1 MRQTL
6 LALILL
12 SSPGQVVLPACQL
25 ADRATATVLPG
36 DDARFCQGWPS
47 CALQPALEPRVA
59 SVVVQGKS
67 PDSLDVLVGRF
78 DITPSAGEFVRVFL
92 EKDNVY
98 RVEFSGADLDL
109 RPRRSGQQPLLQ
121 LADDGIGAS
130 RTHVVK
136 LVPRED
142 GEYVFRGSGVSGEPL
157 QLVIW
162 RDVRESGRWAR
173 MAGGS

>member
-1 MRQTL
+1 MRHTL

-12 SSPGQVVLPACQL
+12 SSSGQVVLPACQL
-25 ADRATATVLPG
+25 ADQATATVLPG
-36 DDARFCQGWPS
+36 DARFCQGWPS

-59 SVVVQGKS
+59 AAAEQGKL

-121 LADDGIGAS
+121 LADDGTGAS

-136 LVPRED
+136 VVPRED
-142 GEYVFRGSGVSGEPL
+142 GEYVFRGYGMSGVSL
-157 QLVIW
+157 QLVIY

-173 MAGGS
+173 LSGTK